1 MAYDP
6 EATVARPLLALT
18 PSYQPHSRR
27 RTSCLRRPYP
37 RLSLPLLL
45 AGGILVTLTLGGATT
60 AYVRPDLARAAVPDR
75 LASYYPGG
83 GWGSGNAPPP
93 AHDSPDRHPHPP
105 GGAGAPG
112 GAQGHAPLDADVPPP
127 SSSHSQD
134 DGEEDTPQLTAL
146 RASQPHTLSSARARY
161 SLQTGR
167 APPRGYDEF
176 FAFAQERECLVDA
189 RAYSGVFADFAPFW
203 ALEAASHS
211 AAGSAS
217 SSNGVEAKEGAG
229 WFRTRVRT
237 VAQRLAAAPDKRGM
251 TALQIKA
258 GKVVRPDYQGTYF
271 DGDWETTVNK
281 FATALPDLTVLINGR
296 DEPRVVFDVKPLL
309 AASYASSSSSDK
321 PPQNLTHLTSLTD
334 PTPFA
339 LAPPSTAAFFA
350 TRPGCGGSS
359 VSSLA
364 STSSASSSASS
375 GLGLDSDSDDTGG
388 GGEGGVGAGADV
400 SFILSASSAEF
411 TTDLVPVLS
420 MAKIVDVGSVKGG
433 GVQAGQAGIGG
444 GGGGGGH
451 TCFADVVV
459 PGEFY
464 YRDSWWA
471 GKFEYPDN
479 VPWAEKRGVLYW
491 RGKSNGG
498 HIRGENYKRFP
509 RFRLMDL
516 AARPENHDLFD
527 VRITG
532 WHESHCT
539 GALPYFSF
547 SFSLFALAAAIQH
560 NCDAEAIKRAYNIS
574 GMVVPREEAYQYKY
588 LLDVDGNTFSG
599 RYLGLLR
606 SGGLVFKST
615 AFTEFFTP
623 WLVPYEHFIPV
634 RPDLA
639 DLPAKIEWARANDE
653 EARRIQESGRVFA
666 ERVLTDAQ
674 NDCYWF
680 AVMLE
685 WGALWGED

>member
-60 AYVRPDLARAAVPDR
+60 AFVRPDLARAAVPDR

-112 GAQGHAPLDADVPPP
+112 GAQGHAPLDADVPPTPPSPP
-127 SSSHSQD
+127 SSSHAQD
-134 DGEEDTPQLTAL
+134 DGEEDTAQLSAL
-146 RASQPHTLSSARARY
+146 RASQPHTLPSARARY

-176 FAFAQERECLVDA
+176 FAFAQERGCLVDA

-217 SSNGVEAKEGAG
+217 GSNGVEAKEGSG

-251 TALQIKA
+251 TALQIHG

-281 FATALPDLTVLINGR
+281 FAPALPDLTVLINGR

-309 AASYASSSSSDK
+309 AASYASSYSSTSSSDK

-350 TRPGCGGSS
+350 TRPGCGGSA
-359 VSSLA
+359 SSLA
-364 STSSASSSASS
+364 SSASSSS
-375 GLGLDSDSDDTGG
+375 GLGLDSDDTGGGG

-420 MAKIVDVGSVKGG
+420 MAKIVDVDSVKGG
-433 GVQAGQAGIGG
+433 GVQVQAGAGA
-444 GGGGGGH
+444 GH

-516 AARPENHDLFD
+516 AARPENHELFD

-539 GALPYFSF
+539 D
-547 SFSLFALAAAIQH
+547 

-653 EARRIQESGRVFA
+653 EAHRIQESGRIFA